1 MNQLA
6 KKMADSYREKL
17 AEAGLARCKICGK
30 YFRPWKSTQKCCSR
44 ECSERNCRQIVRGHQ
59 MRKKKPPTIKCCRC
73 GKEVPNGSGKKYCK
87 ECAVEANREKARARY
102 AEMRQLTALSRMPVN
117 TAPDMITPAA
127 VLITKEPDKPA
138 RARLKIPVNRLPK
151 PPRPATRNRANEPKT
166 EEEIRKAIAE
176 AEFAKTACMW

>member
-1 MNQLA
+1 MNRLA
-6 KKMADSYREKL
+6 QEMQSKYREKL

-117 TAPDMITPAA
+117 TVPATITEAMVP
-127 VLITKEPDKPA
+127 ITKEPDRPVK
-138 RARLKIPVNRLPK
+138 ARLKIPASRLPAPPFPLSRPLHIEPEK
-151 PPRPATRNRANEPKT
+151 PQTPHAVADGRS
-166 EEEIRKAIAE
+166 
-176 AEFAKTACMW
+176 